1 MSFLVNCGKNNFQ
14 RIIAKQ
20 YFRLKSNFMDKQELS
35 LKYGCNPYQTPAR
48 IFVSDGC
55 LPIDILNGNP
65 SYINLLDALNSWQLV
80 KELRQIF
87 SLPAAASFKHVSPA
101 GAAVGVPLTDE
112 LKLAYF
118 VDNSIELSPLATA
131 YARARG
137 ADRVSSFGDW
147 VALSDTVD
155 LDTAKLL
162 RYEVS
167 DGIIAPGYDSEAL
180 TLLKQKRRGNYVIV
194 QIDPNYQPPLMET
207 KEVFGIKFE
216 QKRNN
221 SNIGYELL
229 DNVVTSK
236 KQLSPEAKRDSLIA
250 LVVLKYTQSNSVCV
264 VFDGQII
271 GLGAGQQSRIQCTRS
286 AIAKAETW
294 YLRQHPKV
302 LNLKFRSKIP
312 RPERD
317 NAVEMYVRSDLIA
330 SEERI
335 LAEALITKPDKL
347 TVVDKRQWLN
357 GFKGAT
363 LGSDGYIPF
372 RDNVDYA
379 QRLGISY
386 IIEPGGSLRDDD
398 IIAACNEYGMTMVF
412 SNLRLFHH

>member
-1 MSFLVNCGKNNFQ
+1 
-14 RIIAKQ
+14 
-20 YFRLKSNFMDKQELS
+20 MDKQKLS

-48 IFVSDGC
+48 IFVTDGC

-180 TLLKQKRRGNYVIV
+180 TLLKRKRRGNYVIV

-302 LNLKFRSKIP
+302 LNLKFRPKIP
-312 RPERD
+312 LPERD
-317 NAVEMYVRSDLIA
+317 NAVEMYIRSDLIA